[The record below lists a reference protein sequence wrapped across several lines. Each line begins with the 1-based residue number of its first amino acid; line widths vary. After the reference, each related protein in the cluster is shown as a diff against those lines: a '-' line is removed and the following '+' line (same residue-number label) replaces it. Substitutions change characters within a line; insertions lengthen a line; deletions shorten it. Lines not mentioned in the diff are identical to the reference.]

1 MLRKFRIKEPFELE
15 SGIRLPGVE
24 IAYHTFGKL
33 NPAADNVVWICHA
46 LTANADVA
54 DWWSGMV
61 GKGKCFDPD
70 KHFIVCANILG
81 SCYGTTGPLSRDEKG
96 AVYYDR
102 FPHVT
107 IRDMVQAHRKLR
119 SYLGIRKIEVLTGGS
134 IGSFQAIEWAVTE
147 PDLIRHLIM
156 IAGAARGTSWTA
168 GLNEAQRMAIRAD
181 KSYFDKTPDGGKE
194 GMKAARAMALLSY
207 RNAKAYNK
215 TQPLSPE
222 DDYRNLKAITYQ
234 QYQGEKLARRFDAR
248 SYYLLT
254 QAFDSHH
261 IGRGRGG
268 LEKALASIRAKT
280 LVVGIDTD
288 ILFPAED
295 QEIMAKE
302 IPGATLQWLHSDF
315 GHDGFLLEFEA
326 LTGIIRRFWETEV
339 RRRKSEVRSQKK
351 EVGSRKSE
359 DGSGKLKQRK

>member
-1 MLRKFRIKEPFELE
+1 MMLQKLTVNEPFELE
-15 SGIRLPGVE
+15 SGVRLPDLE
-24 IAYHTFGKL
+24 IAYHTYGKL

-46 LTANADVA
+46 LTANADAA

-61 GKGKCFDPD
+61 GKGKCFDPE

-81 SCYGTTGPLSRDEKG
+81 SCYGTTGPLSRDENG
-96 AVYYDR
+96 EIYYDR
-102 FPHVT
+102 FPNVT
-107 IRDMVQAHRKLR
+107 IRDMVQAHMLLRK
-119 SYLGIRKIEVLTGGS
+119 YLGINQIEMLTGGS
-134 IGSFQAIEWAVTE
+134 IGSFQALEWAIME
-147 PDLIRHLIM
+147 PDLIRNLIL
-156 IAGAARGTSWTA
+156 IAGGAAGTPWTA

-181 KSYFDKTPDGGKE
+181 KSYFSKTPDGGKE

-215 TQPLSPE
+215 TQPIGPE
-222 DDYRNLKAITYQ
+222 DDYRKLKAITYQ

-248 SYYLLT
+248 SYYVLT

-261 IGRGRGG
+261 AGRGRGG
-268 LEKALASIRAKT
+268 LEKALASVRAKT

-295 QEIMAKE
+295 QEILAKG
-302 IPGATLQWLHSDF
+302 IPGATLHWLHSDF

-326 LTGIIRRFWETEV
+326 LTEIIRNFW
-339 RRRKSEVRSQKK
+339 K
-351 EVGSRKSE
+351 
-359 DGSGKLKQRK
+359 